1 MDEYQE
7 IFGVPEEPEALP
19 EGGENEREAAGPA
32 PEEGENDQG
41 VAAPGTEGQKAGAER
56 SAPGGNRAAPGVR
69 RTSVREANLESDR
82 IHSGQVGEI
91 TGAPDGRSAPGGE
104 EEERHRQA
112 QLRRQRE
119 DRERQEALQQSRDK
133 IYADIFAGQVNPFT
147 GRAIASE
154 ADYLAWKQEKERRD
168 AQQQRAKAEE
178 RLGRAGLPAD
188 TLRQLVRQEV
198 ESHPAVQQARQVTMT
213 AARERAREVQRQAD
227 ASIARSIQEIG
238 KEFPEIKNLED
249 IAKMPTAGRF
259 NELVQQGATLE
270 DAFWLANRQE
280 LDQRRRAA
288 SRQAAINA
296 ARGKSHLSAGVAR
309 EAGEPVEV
317 PADLAESYR
326 EMMPGATDG
335 EIRAAY
341 ARYLKD
347 IGK

>member
-7 IFGVPEEPEALP
+7 VFGVPEEPEALQ

-41 VAAPGTEGQKAGAER
+41 VAAPGTEGQQQEEVPAG
-56 SAPGGNRAAPGVR
+56 
-69 RTSVREANLESDR
+69 REASD
-82 IHSGQVGEI
+82 G
-91 TGAPDGRSAPGGE
+91 
-104 EEERHRQA
+104 EERHRQA

-119 DRERQEALQQSRDK
+119 ERERQAALQQSRDK

-147 GRAIASE
+147 GKAIASE

-168 AQQQRAKAEE
+168 AQQQRTKAEAQ
-178 RLGRAGLPAD
+178 LSRAGLPAD

-238 KEFPEIKNLED
+238 REFPEIKSLED

-259 NELVQQGATLE
+259 NELVQRGATLE

-296 ARGKSHLSAGVAR
+296 AQGKSHLSAGVAQK
-309 EAGEPVEV
+309 AGEAVEV

>member
-1 MDEYQE
+1 M
-7 IFGVPEEPEALP
+7 
-19 EGGENEREAAGPA
+19 
-32 PEEGENDQG
+32 
-41 VAAPGTEGQKAGAER
+41 
-56 SAPGGNRAAPGVR
+56 
-69 RTSVREANLESDR
+69 
-82 IHSGQVGEI
+82 
-91 TGAPDGRSAPGGE
+91 
-104 EEERHRQA
+104 
-112 QLRRQRE
+112 
-119 DRERQEALQQSRDK
+119 ALQQSRDK

-147 GRAIASE
+147 GKAIASE
-154 ADYLAWKQEKERRD
+154 ADYLAWKQEKAQRD
-168 AQQQRAKAEE
+168 AQQQRSKAEAQ
-178 RLGRAGLPAD
+178 LSRAGLPAD

-238 KEFPEIKNLED
+238 REFPEIKSLED

-259 NELVQQGATLE
+259 NELVQLGTTLE
-270 DAFWLANRQE
+270 DAFWLANRKE

-296 ARGKSHLSAGVAR
+296 AQGKSRLSAGVAQK
-309 EAGEPVEV
+309 AGEAVEV

>member
-7 IFGVPEEPEALP
+7 VFGVPEEPEGLQ
-19 EGGENEREAAGPA
+19 EGGENQREAAGPA

-41 VAAPGTEGQKAGAER
+41 VAAPGTEGQEAGAGR
-56 SAPGGNRAAPGVR
+56 SALGGNRAAPGVR
-69 RTSVREANLESDR
+69 RTSVRGANLEPDR

-91 TGAPDGRSAPGGE
+91 TGAPAGSEAPDG
-104 EEERHRQA
+104 EERHRQA

-119 DRERQEALQQSRDK
+119 ERERQAALQQSRDK

-147 GRAIASE
+147 GKAIASE
-154 ADYLAWKQEKERRD
+154 ADYLDWKQEKERRD
-168 AQQQRAKAEE
+168 AQQQRSKAEAQ
-178 RLGRAGLPAD
+178 LSRAGLPAD

-198 ESHPAVQQARQVTMT
+198 ESHPAVQQARQVTIT

-238 KEFPEIKNLED
+238 REFPEIKSLED

-259 NELVQQGATLE
+259 NELVQRGATLE

-296 ARGKSHLSAGVAR
+296 AQGKSRLSAGVAQK
-309 EAGEPVEV
+309 AGEAVEV
-317 PADLAESYR
+317 PADLVESYR